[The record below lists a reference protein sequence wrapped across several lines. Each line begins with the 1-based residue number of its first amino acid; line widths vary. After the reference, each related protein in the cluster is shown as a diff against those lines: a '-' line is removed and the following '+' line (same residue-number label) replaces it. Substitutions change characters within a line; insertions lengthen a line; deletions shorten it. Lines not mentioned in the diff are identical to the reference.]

1 MRSGIRYILGKLMT
15 VRMRVALKI
24 AYDGRPFFGSQRQ
37 PNVRTVEGECIAALR
52 AAGIIRDPN
61 TAFFRSASR
70 TDRGVSAVGNVIA
83 FDTTFRPEAAV
94 GAFNDRARGVW
105 AWAVASVPDGF
116 HPRHAEERWYRY
128 HLLKRVPLRAL
139 RRATS
144 LFVGRHDFRSFTS
157 DPPQPPMAIARIDVT
172 RDGSMQVIDLR
183 ARSFRRAMVRRVVAA
198 AVRCASGEIATADL
212 RAALRGERHDFGLVP
227 PEPLFLMDV
236 RYPFEMR
243 VVIKPKT
250 AAEWQSIE
258 DELELRLRFARS
270 VRAAVRKVSK
280 AKA

>member
-1 MRSGIRYILGKLMT
+1 MT

-52 AAGIIRDPN
+52 AAGIIRDPK

-83 FDTTFRPEAAV
+83 FDTTLRPEAAV

-139 RRATS
+139 RRATC
-144 LFVGRHDFRSFTS
+144 
-157 DPPQPPMAIARIDVT
+157 
-172 RDGSMQVIDLR
+172 SMQVIDFR
-183 ARSFRRAMVRRVVAA
+183 APSFRRAMVRRIVAA
-198 AVRCASGEIATADL
+198 AVDCAIGEIAAADL

-243 VVIKPKT
+243 VVLKPKT
-250 AAEWQSIE
+250 TAEWQSID

-270 VRAAVRKVSK
+270 VRAAVREVSK